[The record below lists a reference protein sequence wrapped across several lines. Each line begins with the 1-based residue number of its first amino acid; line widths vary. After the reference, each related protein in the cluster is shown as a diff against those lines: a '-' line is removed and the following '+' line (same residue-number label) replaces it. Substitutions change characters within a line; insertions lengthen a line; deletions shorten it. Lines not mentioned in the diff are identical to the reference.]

1 MTNAA
6 SSSRDA
12 PKSGSSKAQKVKTE
26 AKAIAKE
33 GARAIES
40 RAESM
45 ATMGMARAEKELR
58 GLSRALESTR
68 SELAQEDNS
77 LAGAFGTAHERIDN
91 FARGLADRD
100 PGQLV
105 GDAERIARRS
115 PWLFLGGCFIGGV
128 ALSRF
133 LKASGSSASSSSA
146 SQSGRGEF
154 AFPPDMPSM
163 GAPARDDRMLASTPG
178 PGGVGRRGGGS

>member
-12 PKSGSSKAQKVKTE
+12 PKAGSSKAQKVKTE
-26 AKAIAKE
+26 AKAIAQE

-40 RAESM
+40 RAQTM

-58 GLSRALESTR
+58 GLSRALETTR
-68 SELAQEDNS
+68 SELAQEDHS
-77 LAGAFGTAHERIDN
+77 LAGAFGSAHDRIDD

-115 PWLFLGGCFIGGV
+115 PWLFLGGCFLGGV

-133 LKASGSSASSSSA
+133 LKASSDSSA
-146 SQSGRGEF
+146 SQSGRGDF
-154 AFPPDMPSM
+154 ALPADRPPM
-163 GAPARDDRMLASTPG
+163 GASARDDRMLASATG
-178 PGGVGRRGGGS
+178 PGGIGRRGGGS